1 MTVGDTTAEAIAL
14 YDQFVQANTCQSILS
29 TFQQLCDCLD
39 IHPLDEGWF
48 YNTLKSKY
56 WRIQRWCSISL
67 FLGIPNFPI
76 HFFEGA
82 AAILHSSEK
91 RFESSESL

>member
-48 YNTLKSKY
+48 YNTLKSKLH
-56 WRIQRWCSISL
+56 RLCSLSL
-67 FLGIPNFPI
+67 FKGIPNFQNQ
-76 HFFEGA
+76 FF
-82 AAILHSSEK
+82 
-91 RFESSESL
+91 

>member
-56 WRIQRWCSISL
+56 WKIQRLCSI
-67 FLGIPNFPI
+67 
-76 HFFEGA
+76 
-82 AAILHSSEK
+82 
-91 RFESSESL
+91 